1 MLKLND
7 LGDQCMAQ
15 CPSCKS
21 NNTVVTEE
29 VYTRKGRSYYK
40 FWQTI
45 IVIASLWF
53 GFATNQVILG
63 ILLAIGAAILVS
75 VFSLI
80 NAGKRASS
88 KTKITCLDC
97 KAKTYL

>member
-1 MLKLND
+1 
-7 LGDQCMAQ
+7 MAQ

-29 VYTRKGRSYYK
+29 VYTRKGKSFYR

-45 IVIASLWF
+45 IVIGFIWF
-53 GFATNQVILG
+53 GFASNQIALG
-63 ILLAIGAAILVS
+63 FGLAITGGVIVN

-80 NAGKRASS
+80 NAGKQSS
-88 KTKITCLDC
+88 SRTKLTCLNC
-97 KAKTYL
+97 KVKTYL

>member
-1 MLKLND
+1 MLKLID
-7 LGDQCMAQ
+7 LGDQKMAQ

-29 VYTRKGRSYYK
+29 VYTRKGKSFYR

-45 IVIASLWF
+45 IVIALIWF
-53 GFATNQVILG
+53 GFATNQPAVG
-63 ILLAIGAAILVS
+63 IGLALVGGIIVN

-80 NAGKRASS
+80 NSGKRASS
-88 KTKITCLDC
+88 KTKLTCLDC
-97 KAKTYL
+97 KTKTYL

>member
-1 MLKLND
+1 
-7 LGDQCMAQ
+7 MAQ

-29 VYTRKGRSYYK
+29 VYTRKGKSFYR

-45 IVIASLWF
+45 IVIGFIWF
-53 GFATNQVILG
+53 GFASNQPVLG
-63 ILLAIGAAILVS
+63 IGLALVGGIIVN

-80 NAGKRASS
+80 NSGKRASS
-88 KTKITCLDC
+88 KTKLTCLDC
-97 KAKTYL
+97 KTKTYL